1 MLEKKILPELL
12 SARGGKF
19 TLDLILGPASTSQ
32 DSLSSL
38 KVQNREGTAYCLTFN
53 FTRPTPTIYIF
64 LEKAMATQW
73 KIPWMEEPGRLQ
85 FTGSQRV
92 EHGLTFT
99 FTVWFTLVISL
110 GNGLLGQRKLFQHW
124 EVLYDS
130 HLAAWATHRAAALR
144 MCSEGNA
151 ECYEWAQLWSLLA
164 ARQTKPWPLLSQ
176 GSFNTSLQST
186 SAFPKLWSSSP
197 LTGTLLSL
205 FPWIYA
211 MKAKVEAGFICWV
224 PVNVGSWSHNTR
236 AC

>member
-1 MLEKKILPELL
+1 MQE
-12 SARGGKF
+12 GK
-19 TLDLILGPASTSQ
+19 LAIW
-32 DSLSSL
+32 
-38 KVQNREGTAYCLTFN
+38 E
-53 FTRPTPTIYIF
+53 
-64 LEKAMATQW
+64 
-73 KIPWMEEPGRLQ
+73 
-85 FTGSQRV
+85 
-92 EHGLTFT
+92 GLTNS
-99 FTVWFTLVISL
+99 WEKNRSERQRLKGKIHPIEYRALVISL

-164 ARQTKPWPLLSQ
+164 ARQTKPWPLLPQ

>member
-19 TLDLILGPASTSQ
+19 TLDLILGSASTSPGSQ

-38 KVQNREGTAYCLTFN
+38 EVQNRDGTPYCLTFT

-85 FTGSQRV
+85 FIGSQRV
-92 EHGLTFT
+92 GHDFTYT
-99 FTVWFTLVISL
+99 FTVWFISL
-110 GNGLLGQRKLFQHW
+110 RNGLLGQREHFQLW

-151 ECYEWAQLWSLLA
+151 ERYEWAQLWSLLA
-164 ARQTKPWPLLSQ
+164 ARQPKPWPLLPQ

-197 LTGTLLSL
+197 LTDTLLSL

-211 MKAKVEAGFICWV
+211 MKAKVEAGFTCWA